1 MSKIKRKHIRDI
13 EYFTLMEKY
22 VKGILTD
29 KEIKDLEEDIKSW
42 ELFRITGL
50 VGMSLLDID
59 GIPTPILQKKMSD
72 VSKWGFNGGEDENS
86 YINCFDVKQFTED
99 EDNEKLHKSVG
110 ENYKNVGE
118 YYRTL
123 KHQSMLYHIHF
134 KMNQNK

>member
-42 ELFRITGL
+42 ELFRIIGL
-50 VGMSLLDID
+50 VGMSSLDID
-59 GIPTPILQKKMSD
+59 GIPTPILQKKMD
-72 VSKWGFNGGEDENS
+72 DFSKWDFSGNVDKKP
-86 YINCFDVKQFTED
+86 IKCFTITQFTED
-99 EDNEKLHKSVG
+99 EDNEKLHKSQG
-110 ENYKNVGE
+110 TTYQNIGE

>member
-29 KEIKDLEEDIKSW
+29 KEIKDLEEDIKTW
-42 ELFRITGL
+42 ELFRITSL
-50 VGMSLLDID
+50 VGLGVRDVD
-59 GIPTPILQKKMSD
+59 GVPTPILKKEMRD
-72 VSKWGFNGGEDENS
+72 INKWDFNGGEDERK

-99 EDNEKLHKSVG
+99 EDNEKLHKSQGTTYQNIG
-110 ENYKNVGE
+110 EK
-118 YYRTL
+118 YRTL
-123 KHQSMLYHIHF
+123 EHQSMIYQIHF